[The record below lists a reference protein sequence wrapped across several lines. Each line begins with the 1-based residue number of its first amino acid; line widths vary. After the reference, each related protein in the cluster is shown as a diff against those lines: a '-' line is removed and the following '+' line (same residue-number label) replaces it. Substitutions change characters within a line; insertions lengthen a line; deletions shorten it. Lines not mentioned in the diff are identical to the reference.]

1 MPRNRLTK
9 VSRRSLDSHLVL
21 QVSRFELG
29 SVFKSDVADR
39 KAVVVLCS
47 GADRS
52 PRLFRSCRTDAGRLK
67 GTISD
72 VSARSEAEEERRRRR
87 VLTRAGGL
95 VR

>member
-39 KAVVVLCS
+39 KAVVVFVLWR
-47 GADRS
+47 GPVAEAF
-52 PRLFRSCRTDAGRLK
+52 PVCRTDAWRLK

-87 VLTRAGGL
+87 LLTRAGGL